1 MNLSLSKTD
10 DLAERVRALAA
21 DLASQFPG
29 PAGGRQ
35 PVHTVFVPADR
46 FSPATPAEWGERA
59 LRLLNK
65 HTPGDG
71 SFGTAFTLDPS
82 LAGTIR
88 SRVAAKLAREPIEDL
103 RIDFAD
109 AYGTRGDDEEDAHVA
124 QAVESVA
131 AAYNAQQLPHFW
143 GVRVKSFSGGGHE
156 RAMRTLDGFLTSLRD
171 RLGRLPGGFT
181 ITLPDVMA
189 AEQVGVFTEYLD
201 RLEAALGLPGGVLHF
216 EIQIE
221 RPEAVADHRGGLGV
235 RRILTSGQG
244 RIGTVHFGAASYTA
258 ALGLP
263 HEEQRLDHPAC
274 DFARHILQTSVA
286 GRGIRLSDGPS
297 HLVPRDEGSDEITA
311 CWQAHATGVRHSL
324 AHGFYQSW
332 DLHPAHLTARYAALF
347 DFHLTGV
354 ETTIG
359 KVKAAPVPDPHLV
372 ERLQRGVACGALDAS
387 ALPGQGHESGPGS

>member
-10 DLAERVRALAA
+10 DLAERANALAA

-29 PAGGRQ
+29 PSGGRQ

-46 FSPATPAEWGERA
+46 FSQSTAADWGERA

-71 SFGTAFTLDPS
+71 SFGTTFDLDPA

-103 RIDFAD
+103 RIDFAGGYAARDD
-109 AYGTRGDDEEDAHVA
+109 AEEDDHVA
-124 QAVESVA
+124 QAVEAVA
-131 AAYNAQQLPHFW
+131 ASYGAQQLPHFW
-143 GVRVKSFSGGGHE
+143 GVRVRSFSGGGHE

-189 AEQVGVFTEYLD
+189 AEQVAVFTEYLD

-216 EIQIE
+216 EIQVDL
-221 RPEAVADHRGGLGV
+221 PEALADHRGGLGV
-235 RRILTSGQG
+235 RRMLTAGQG

-263 HEEQRLDHPAC
+263 HEQQRLDHPVC
-274 DFARHILQTSVA
+274 DFARHILQTSVS
-286 GRGIRLSDGPS
+286 GRGIRLADGPS
-297 HLVPRDEGSDEITA
+297 HLVPRDEGSDEIAA
-311 CWQAHATGVRHSL
+311 CWQAHAAGVRHSL

-354 ETTIG
+354 EATVG
-359 KVKAAPVPDPHLV
+359 KVKAAPTAPPHLL
-372 ERLQRGVACGALDAS
+372 ERLRRGVACGALD
-387 ALPGQGHESGPGS
+387 ESVLG

>member
-29 PAGGRQ
+29 SGGGRQ
-35 PVHTVFVPADR
+35 PVHTVFVPADE
-46 FSPATPAEWGERA
+46 FSSNTPAEWGERA

-71 SFGTAFTLDPS
+71 SFGTTFMLDPS
-82 LAGTIR
+82 LAGMIR
-88 SRVAAKLAREPIEDL
+88 SRVAAKLAREPVEDL
-103 RIDFAD
+103 RIDFAG
-109 AYGTRGDDEEDAHVA
+109 AYGTRGEEEEDAHVA
-124 QAVESVA
+124 QAVEAVA
-131 AAYNAQQLPHFW
+131 ASYGAQRLPHFW

-181 ITLPDVMA
+181 ITLPDVMDA
-189 AEQVGVFTEYLD
+189 AQVGVFTDYLD
-201 RLEAALGLPGGVLHF
+201 RLEAALGLPRGVLHF
-216 EIQIE
+216 EIQIDL
-221 RPEAVADHRGGLGV
+221 PQVLADHRGGLGI

-274 DFARHILQTSVA
+274 DFARHVLQTSVA

-297 HLVPRDEGSDEITA
+297 HMIPRDEGGDEIAA
-311 CWQAHATGVRHSL
+311 CWQAHVTGVRHSL

-347 DFHLTGV
+347 DFHLSGV
-354 ETTIG
+354 DATVDKIR
-359 KVKAAPVPDPHLV
+359 AASDPAPHLM
-372 ERLQRGVACGALDAS
+372 ERLQRGVACGALD
-387 ALPGQGHESGPGS
+387 ESVLKGARGGGGPGS

>member
-21 DLASQFPG
+21 EITSQFPG
-29 PAGGRQ
+29 PGGGRQ
-35 PVHTVFVPADR
+35 PVHTVFVPADQ
-46 FSPATPAEWGERA
+46 FSRTTAADWGDRA

-71 SFGTAFTLDPS
+71 SFGTTFMLDPS

-88 SRVAAKLAREPIEDL
+88 SRVAAKLTREPIEDL
-103 RIDFAD
+103 RIDFAG
-109 AYGTRGDDEEDAHVA
+109 AYGTRSDDEEDAHVA
-124 QAVESVA
+124 QVVEAVATS
-131 AAYNAQQLPHFW
+131 YNAQQLPHFW

-156 RAMRTLDGFLTSLRD
+156 RAMRTLDGFLTALRD

-189 AEQVGVFTEYLD
+189 AEQVTVFTEFLD

-216 EIQIE
+216 EVQIDL
-221 RPEAVADHRGGLGV
+221 PEALADHRGGLGI
-235 RRILTSGQG
+235 RRILLAGQG

-263 HEEQRLDHPAC
+263 HEQQRLDHPAC
-274 DFARHILQTSVA
+274 DFARHVLQTSAA
-286 GRGIRLSDGPS
+286 GRGVRLSDGPS
-297 HLVPRDEGSDEITA
+297 HLIPRDEGSDEITA
-311 CWQAHATGVRHSL
+311 CWQAHATAVRHSL
-324 AHGFYQSW
+324 AHGFYQGW

-354 ETTIG
+354 EVTIG
-359 KVKAAPVPDPHLV
+359 KVRASSTPPPQLV
-372 ERLQRGVACGALDAS
+372 ERLQRAVACGALD
-387 ALPGQGHESGPGS
+387 ESVLG